1 MHCTGLAQLT
11 LTKQNYTTMKK
22 TLFDELFWNGFGA
35 LDGFNLN
42 YGSPKVTKKD
52 SSLLVEVALPG
63 YTKDEVSVEVEG
75 RTLTIAAEIAEAD
88 QTFFKKTFKKMY
100 ELPDDVDA
108 DQINAKLENGL
119 LTLTMG
125 KTEKVTKVNIL

>member
-1 MHCTGLAQLT
+1 
-11 LTKQNYTTMKK
+11 MKK
-22 TLFDELFWNGFGA
+22 TLFDELFWNGFNA
-35 LDGFNLN
+35 LEGFNLN
-42 YGSPKVTKKD
+42 YGTPKVTRKD
-52 SSLLVEVALPG
+52 GALLTEVALPG
-63 YTKDEVSVEVEG
+63 YSKEDVNVTVEG